1 MLDLVSE
8 ADEEHDVLPDW
19 VGVGVLPLQA
29 LFEAPGLPGA
39 VRVLHVAP
47 VRLAVVDRL
56 VAAQSVGVEQ
66 VLPSKVHVDDEVQVA
81 SAVTR
86 PVVEVDGQARLSPY
100 LVHRLVPLRP
110 SVP

>member
-56 VAAQSVGVEQ
+56 VAAQSVGVE
-66 VLPSKVHVDDEVQVA
+66 LAWS
-81 SAVTR
+81 R
-86 PVVEVDGQARLSPY
+86 FCQARYMWTTKS
-100 LVHRLVPLRP
+100 R
-110 SVP
+110 